1 MSPVIGLIGIVI
13 ALAIFLIAVYKGWAS
28 HWVAPVCAII
38 VAIFN
43 KLAPETLI
51 SSYVGGIVELITSLF
66 FIVFFGAVLGHLY
79 NATGAASS
87 IAKTLTN
94 AFVIKRQGEAQVRAA
109 IFVVLIVSAILT
121 MGGIDGYILT
131 FTLIPICF
139 VIAEMVD
146 IPRRFIPGMM
156 VLNCGFMAAPGA
168 PQIDNVMA
176 QAGIMS
182 GVAGNEALAPFLAQG
197 FHISSTAGLIPGIVA
212 VIIIAGG
219 GYFTLTHMILKAK
232 RNGEHFDWGTVRKME
247 QSEDRPLPNFVVS
260 LLPLIFVFG
269 AYTLFPAITGI
280 EVNIAI
286 ALALGIVVALVT
298 MGGKLPKVD
307 ERGNKVGLVGALVN
321 GMNGGS
327 ANYPGALMTLV
338 TPSALAAVV
347 TATSAFGFVI
357 GLLGGIHA
365 HYIILCIIAV
375 CVIVAITSSPPAAL
389 MVSLPVILG
398 IMLGQGF
405 APADI
410 IANAP
415 ALARVGALAATTF
428 ETLPING
435 LIILT
440 LQLTGCTHKEGY
452 KPMFLMSVLFT
463 LIGTIVAGAM
473 FILFPGLV

>member
-1 MSPVIGLIGIVI
+1 MSPVVGLIGIII
-13 ALAIFLIAVYKGWAS
+13 ALVVFLIAVYKGMAS

-43 KLAPETLI
+43 KLASATLI

-79 NATGAASS
+79 NMTGAASS

-94 AFVIKRQGEAQVRAA
+94 AFVIKRQGDAQVRAA
-109 IFVVLIVSAILT
+109 IFVVLIVAAVLT
-121 MGGIDGYILT
+121 MGGIDGYVLT
-131 FTLIPICF
+131 FTMIPICF

-168 PQIDNVMA
+168 PQIDNIMA

-197 FHISSTAGLIPGIVA
+197 FHVSSTAGLIPGIVA

-219 GYFTLTHMILKAK
+219 GYFTLTGMILKAK
-232 RNGEHFDWGTVRKME
+232 RNGEHFDWGTVRKMDE
-247 QSEDRPLPNFVVS
+247 AERSVPNFVVS
-260 LLPLIFVFG
+260 LLPLIVVFG

-280 EVNIAI
+280 TVDIAI
-286 ALALGIVVALVT
+286 ALGLGIVVALAT
-298 MGGKLPKVD
+298 MGNKLPKAD
-307 ERGNKVGLVGALVN
+307 AFGNKVGLGGALVN
-321 GMNGGS
+321 AMNGGS
-327 ANYPGALMTLV
+327 NNYPGALMTLV
-338 TPSALAAVV
+338 APSALAAVV
-347 TATSAFGFVI
+347 TATAAFGFVI
-357 GLLGGIHA
+357 SLLAGIHA
-365 HYIILCIIAV
+365 HFISLAIIAV

-398 IMLGQGF
+398 IMLGQGY
-405 APADI
+405 APAEV

-452 KPMFLMSVLFT
+452 KPMFWMSVIFT
-463 LIGTIVAGAM
+463 LIGTIVAGALL
-473 FILFPGLV
+473 ILFPGLA

>member
-1 MSPVIGLIGIVI
+1 MSPIIGLVGIII
-13 ALAIFLIAVYKGWAS
+13 ALVVFLIAVYKGMAS

-38 VAIFN
+38 VAVFN
-43 KLAPETLI
+43 KLATATLI
-51 SSYVGGIVELITSLF
+51 SSYVGGIVDLISSLF

-79 NATGAASS
+79 NMTGAAAA

-94 AFVIKRQGEAQVRAA
+94 AFVIKRQGDAQVRAA
-109 IFVVLIVSAILT
+109 IFVLLIVSALLT
-121 MGGIDGYILT
+121 MGGIDGYVLT
-131 FTLIPICF
+131 FTMIPICF

-168 PQIDNVMA
+168 PQIDNIMA

-197 FHISSTAGLIPGIVA
+197 FHVSATAGLIPGIVA

-219 GYFTLTHMILKAK
+219 GYFTLTAMILKAK
-232 RNGEHFDWGTVRKME
+232 RNGEHFDWGSVRKMDE
-247 QSEDRPLPNFVVS
+247 GERSLPNFVVA
-260 LLPLIFVFG
+260 LLPLIAVFG

-280 EVNIAI
+280 TVDIAV
-286 ALALGIVVALVT
+286 ALGLGIVVALVT
-298 MGGKLPKVD
+298 MGNKLPKVD
-307 ERGNKVGLVGALVN
+307 AYGNKIGLGGALVSA
-321 GMNGGS
+321 MNGGS
-327 ANYPGALMTLV
+327 NNYPGALMTLV
-338 TPSALAAVV
+338 APSALAAVV
-347 TATSAFGFVI
+347 TATAAFGFVI
-357 GLLGGIHA
+357 SLLAGIHA
-365 HYIILCIIAV
+365 HFIILAIIAV

-398 IMLGQGF
+398 IMLGQGY
-405 APADI
+405 APAEV

-452 KPMFLMSVLFT
+452 KPMFWMSVIFT
-463 LIGTIVAGAM
+463 LIGTIVAGALL
-473 FILFPGLV
+473 ILFPGLA

>member
-1 MSPVIGLIGIVI
+1 MSPVIGLIGIII

-38 VAIFN
+38 IAIFN
-43 KLAPETLI
+43 KMAPETLI
-51 SSYVGGIVELITSLF
+51 SSYVSGMVDLITSLF

-109 IFVVLIVSAILT
+109 ILVVLIVSAILT

-182 GVAGNEALAPFLAQG
+182 GVAGNEALAPFLAEG

-247 QSEDRPLPNFVVS
+247 QNEERPLPNFFVS

-269 AYTLFPAITGI
+269 AYTLFPALTGI
-280 EVNIAI
+280 QVNIAI

-298 MGGKLPKVD
+298 MGNKLPKFD
-307 ERGNKVGLVGALVN
+307 ERGNKVGLGGALVA

-357 GLLGGIHA
+357 GLLAGIHA
-365 HYIILCIIAV
+365 HFIVLGIIAV

-398 IMLGQGF
+398 IMLGQGY
-405 APADI
+405 APADV

-452 KPMFLMSVLFT
+452 KPMFLMSVVYT
-463 LIGTIVAGAM
+463 LVGTIVAGVL
-473 FILFPGLV
+473 FILFPGLG

>member
-28 HWVAPVCAII
+28 HWVAPICAII

-43 KLAPETLI
+43 KMAPETLI
-51 SSYVGGIVELITSLF
+51 SSYVSGIVDLITSLF

-79 NATGAASS
+79 NATGAATS

-94 AFVIKRQGEAQVRAA
+94 AFVIKRKGEAQVRAA

-197 FHISSTAGLIPGIVA
+197 FHISSTAGLVPGIVA
-212 VIIIAGG
+212 VLIIAGG

-232 RNGEHFDWGTVRKME
+232 RNGEHFEWGAVRKME
-247 QSEDRPLPNFVVS
+247 QAEDRPLPNFVVS

-280 EVNIAI
+280 QVNIAI
-286 ALALGIVVALVT
+286 ALALGIVVALIT

-307 ERGNKVGLVGALVN
+307 ERGNKVGLGGALV
-321 GMNGGS
+321 GAMNGGS
-327 ANYPGALMTLV
+327 ANYPGALLTLV

-347 TATSAFGFVI
+347 TATSAFGFVV
-357 GLLGGIHA
+357 GLLAGIHA
-365 HYIILCIIAV
+365 HFIVLGIIAV

-398 IMLGQGF
+398 IMLGQGY
-405 APADI
+405 APAEV

-428 ETLPING
+428 ETLPVNG

-452 KPMFLMSVLFT
+452 KPMFLMSVVYT
-463 LIGTIVAGAM
+463 LVGTIVAGVLL
-473 FILFPGLV
+473 ILFPGLA